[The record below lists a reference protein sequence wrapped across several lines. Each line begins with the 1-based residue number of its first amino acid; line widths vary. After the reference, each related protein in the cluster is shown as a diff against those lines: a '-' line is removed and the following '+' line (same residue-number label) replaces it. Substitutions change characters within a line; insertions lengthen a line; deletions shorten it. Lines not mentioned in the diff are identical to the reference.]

1 MGLDNGIVYKGE
13 RRSNLGW
20 LARRVLPFYR
30 IDEEDELTICYWRK
44 CWNVRDA
51 IMSNLN
57 SVRVGERTILQ
68 ISDLYVIRR
77 LILNFLLHPKDWHN
91 SIWTYKEIRPHLM
104 RQIVALSLL
113 IKWMKH
119 DASCFVYF
127 YDSF

>member
-13 RRSNLGW
+13 RRSNPGW

-51 IMSNLN
+51 IMSNII
-57 SVRVGERTILQ
+57 VRVGERTVLQ
-68 ISDLYVIRR
+68 ISDIYVVRR
-77 LILNFLLHPKDWHN
+77 LVFNFLLHPKDWNN
-91 SIWTYKEIRPHLM
+91 SIWTYKEIRPHLV

-113 IKWMKH
+113 IKWMRR